1 MPAVPAIIM
10 AGANIAGTAL
20 SAHSQN
26 SVARQQAAAAERAAQ
41 IQAKAE
47 ADALAFQRE
56 QEAARQREWQQT
68 QDYNAQ
74 QYAQEF
80 GYQQQQDALRQQ
92 NLQDQIAR
100 RAPFR
105 QLGLNAMGQL
115 LQPVTQRVPAGSL
128 PTPGTAGALLGGGR

>member
-80 GYQQQQDALRQQ
+80 G
-92 NLQDQIAR
+92 
-100 RAPFR
+100 
-105 QLGLNAMGQL
+105 
-115 LQPVTQRVPAGSL
+115 
-128 PTPGTAGALLGGGR
+128 GALARCIHRIEPVRTRAVLDGDHWVVA